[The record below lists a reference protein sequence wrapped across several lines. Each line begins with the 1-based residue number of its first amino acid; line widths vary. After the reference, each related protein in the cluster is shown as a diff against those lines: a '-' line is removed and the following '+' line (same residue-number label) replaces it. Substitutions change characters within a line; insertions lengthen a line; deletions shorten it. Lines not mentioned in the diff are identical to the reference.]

1 MLLSN
6 LEDGKVALAPE
17 HQCSLRLNKL
27 KTIFSMFQ
35 KNLKLI
41 LGIVNV
47 VSHKHAKSRHEI
59 LCVLGYTKMTNLIK
73 FGI

>member
-1 MLLSN
+1 LSN
-6 LEDGKVALAPE
+6 EEVLGDAAQEKGRPPGKVVLAPE

-27 KTIFSMFQ
+27 KSIFSRFS

-47 VSHKHAKSRHEI
+47 VSHKHAKS
-59 LCVLGYTKMTNLIK
+59 
-73 FGI
+73 